1 MASGQIKGLALSVTK
16 KHLSAAWS
24 ENLIVLRICSCET
37 SLDRAKVMAR
47 SLGSKEEK
55 SVV

>member
-24 ENLIVLRICSCET
+24 ENLIVRICSCET